1 MGFSSSEAG
10 TEAAF
15 AAFVFK
21 LLDEGNK
28 RNNGKWHKF
37 SKLNPFNRLPR

>member
-15 AAFVFK
+15 AAFIVRI
-21 LLDEGNK
+21 LDDGNK

-37 SKLNPFNRLPR
+37 GRLNFFNRG